1 MANGGKD
8 DSEKLP
14 FSINFVKEPQ
24 QVCLACFQLIPLEER
39 VCPYC
44 GADLAAFSE
53 QDYRVK
59 LLHALFHPLPDVRM
73 RVILV
78 LGWRG
83 EPETADDLAAC
94 ALRNPSDI
102 AGGLAIINSLVM
114 LKEEKAARVALS
126 VLKERH
132 PAHAVREG
140 AARALA
146 ALDNQG
152 EAGA

>member
-1 MANGGKD
+1 
-8 DSEKLP
+8 
-14 FSINFVKEPQ
+14 
-24 QVCLACFQLIPLEER
+24 LACFHLIPAEER

-44 GADLAAFSE
+44 GADLAAFSAR
-53 QDYRVK
+53 DYRTK
-59 LLHALFHPLPDVRM
+59 LLHALFHPLADVRM
-73 RVILV
+73 RAVIA

-94 ALRNPSDI
+94 ALRHPSDVV
-102 AGGLAIINSLVM
+102 AGLEIINSLVR
-114 LKEEKAARVALS
+114 LKEGKTARESLS

-146 ALDNQG
+146 VLSKQG
-152 EAGA
+152 ETSA